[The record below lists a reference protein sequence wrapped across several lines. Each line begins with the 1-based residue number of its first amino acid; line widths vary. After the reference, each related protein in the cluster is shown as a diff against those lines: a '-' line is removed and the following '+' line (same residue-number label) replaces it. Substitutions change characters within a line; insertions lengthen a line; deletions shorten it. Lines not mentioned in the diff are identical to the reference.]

1 LRRKLRRQL
10 QHLRQHLQQHLRQLV
25 RRHLSRHLRDLRRGQ
40 LQSQLPGRVSASDSR
55 LPTAVSQKISLS
67 AEPTTRWQPLY
78 KPLRARRVLTL
89 ALDIARR
96 LADPGVI
103 EQAVI
108 SARAGTTEPASIYW
122 HPYGV
127 AQGDAG
133 LALMYG
139 CFDACFPDQ
148 GWDSVA
154 HQWIER
160 ASRGAEAAE
169 RLPGGLFEGLS
180 GLAFTVDFLSR
191 DGRRYRNLL
200 EHLHDCVVQDVRT
213 QCEALDDGL
222 ATGTV
227 SFSAWDAIAG
237 LTGMGAYLLRR
248 RDHVNVVP
256 IIDRL
261 VALSHDSQGLPHW
274 HTSPALSSAWML
286 DAYPEGHLN
295 CGLAHGIPG
304 PLALLSLAALEGVA
318 VPGLEEAIDRI
329 AGWLSRHCVND
340 AWGVNWPSA
349 VPLVRQADRLS
360 AGTCEGLAGT
370 HAGWCYGSPGV
381 ARALWLAG
389 RARGNAAHNALA
401 LDAMRAVMHRPHA
414 ARGLSSP
421 ALCHGLA
428 GLLCITLRFRQ
439 EAPDA
444 GFTNFGRTVLRQI
457 EEMHEPET
465 LLGYRTTEPG
475 GGRIDQA
482 GLLDG
487 APGIAMALLAAATTQ
502 PPTWDRL
509 FLLS

>member
-1 LRRKLRRQL
+1 L
-10 QHLRQHLQQHLRQLV
+10 
-25 RRHLSRHLRDLRRGQ
+25 
-40 LQSQLPGRVSASDSR
+40 A
-55 LPTAVSQKISLS
+55 
-67 AEPTTRWQPLY
+67 AEPTTHWRPLY
-78 KPLRARRVLTL
+78 KPLRARRDAAL

-96 LADPGVI
+96 LADPNVI
-103 EQAVI
+103 ERAVT
-108 SARAGTTEPASIYW
+108 SAQAGTSEPASIYW
-122 HPYGV
+122 LPYGV

-133 LALMYG
+133 VALMYG

-148 GWDSVA
+148 GWDRVG
-154 HQWIER
+154 HLWIER

-191 DGRRYRNLL
+191 GGRRYRNLL
-200 EHLHDCVVQDVRT
+200 DHLHDGVVQDVHA
-213 QCEALDDGL
+213 QCEAFDDAL

-227 SFSAWDAIAG
+227 SFLAWDVIAG
-237 LTGMGAYLLRR
+237 LTGMAVYLLRR
-248 RDHVNVVP
+248 RDHANVIP
-256 IIDRL
+256 IINRL
-261 VALSHDSQGLPHW
+261 LVLTDNAQALPRW
-274 HTSPALSSAWML
+274 HTCAQHSSQWML

-304 PLALLSLAALEGVA
+304 PLALFSLAALDGVA
-318 VPGLEEAIDRI
+318 VPGLPEAIDRI

-349 VPLVRQADRLS
+349 VPLVHCADRLI

-389 RARGNAAHNALA
+389 QARGNAAYGALA
-401 LDAMRAVMHRPHA
+401 LDAMRAVMRRPHA
-414 ARGLSSP
+414 DRGLSSP

-428 GLLCITLRFRQ
+428 GVLCITLRFRQ
-439 EAPDA
+439 DVPDA
-444 GFTNFGRTVLRQI
+444 RFTTFGRTLLRQI

-475 GGRIDQA
+475 GGRIEQA

-487 APGIAMALLAAATTQ
+487 APGVAMALLAAATTQ